1 MAEICNE
8 CGRSVKMGSG
18 RFVNR
23 IPDCN
28 TQEERKEM
36 GKPYPEGDFVCAECD
51 SQADMKN
58 MDELLKS
65 KPLSMEELKT
75 KSPLSEDKTKE
86 VMDFLQKYGFIKV
99 KDDQVQITQLG
110 LSFLELPVVARK

>member
-1 MAEICNE
+1 MKKDMAAICNE
-8 CGRSVKMGSG
+8 CGRSVKEGSG

-51 SQADMKN
+51 GVIECESCGT
-58 MDELLKS
+58 S
-65 KPLSMEELKT
+65 YTEEEFEK
-75 KSPLSEDKTKE
+75 
-86 VMDFLQKYGFIKV
+86 
-99 KDDQVQITQLG
+99 
-110 LSFLELPVVARK
+110 LELTGHNGFNGLFIAVRRDET

>member
-8 CGRSVKMGSG
+8 CGRSVKAGSG

-51 SQADMKN
+51 GLGGEKN
-58 MDELLKS
+58 D
-65 KPLSMEELKT
+65 
-75 KSPLSEDKTKE
+75 
-86 VMDFLQKYGFIKV
+86 GV
-99 KDDQVQITQLG
+99 KNRGKGV
-110 LSFLELPVVARK
+110 